1 MFFHVH
7 YEQAI
12 TWFLLQFGVIGNCKL
27 FKDHKLHLPYRLVQF
42 CYLWKNLPVVINT
55 KLHSK
60 SCYCLYKQNYPA
72 HTNQPLQIESL
83 SCKRQGYICICH
95 AWPAYM
101 FNITVHQ
108 SYSSINPRYK
118 RYGVLRADNP
128 ACNVTAK
135 ADWSLSWWSWKFS
148 LLNCITSW
156 PHLSRS
162 NNSCR

>member
-12 TWFLLQFGVIGNCKL
+12 TWFLLQFGVIGNCKI

-42 CYLWKNLPVVINT
+42 CYLWKIYLWLLTPNYTQSHVSAYTNKT
-55 KLHSK
+55 TLHIPISHFK
-60 SCYCLYKQNYPA
+60 
-72 HTNQPLQIESL
+72 IESL
-83 SCKRQGYICICH
+83 SCKRQGYICKCH

-108 SYSSINPRYK
+108 SYSSINLRYK

-162 NNSCR
+162 NNSCK